1 MKIMI
6 KPDGLS
12 KYYGKGGEIKAVG
25 EFNLEVYEGETFGL
39 LGLNGAGKTA
49 VVRLLNG
56 IIKPTSGTAIV
67 KSFVLIDD
75 GVRIYLQRVLQL
87 GQRPQL
93 RTLIGVITRMYL
105 LQPSSRT
112 PNSSSYPGN
121 FSSMRSRPF
130 S

>member
-1 MKIMI
+1 MKTMI
-6 KPDGLS
+6 KTDGRS

-39 LGLNGAGKTA
+39 LGPNGAGKTT

-56 IIKPTSGTAIV
+56 LIKPTSGTAIV